1 MENEELVIGVW
12 NGGKPLTTKE
22 QAEWDAIPK
31 LDEKTM
37 DEWLKAA
44 SARKM
49 LVESPHYIGEINTS
63 EVGV

>member
-49 LVESPHYIGEINTS
+49 QLSSI
-63 EVGV
+63 